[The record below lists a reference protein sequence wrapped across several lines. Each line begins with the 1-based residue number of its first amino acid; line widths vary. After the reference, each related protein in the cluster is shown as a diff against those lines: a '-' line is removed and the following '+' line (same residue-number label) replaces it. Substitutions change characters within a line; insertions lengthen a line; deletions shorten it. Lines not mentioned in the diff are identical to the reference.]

1 MTEARTSTA
10 SPGTRHLYFRRLWPC
25 LLSIVVAVGAAS
37 GCRVRQQ
44 PATANET
51 TVGQGEL
58 FQAGTPVYD
67 EYFATVHELHAA
79 VETAK
84 LEERDARMTLATML
98 HLLPTA
104 PQEQVLRKLRERAD
118 SLPPMRLVLE
128 HEGDEGKL
136 EEAKVEL
143 TDRGRPEESV
153 RNLMTVMEATANA
166 DLNLAA
172 RMSELPER
180 SHRMHSVGRALIE
193 GTDKEF
199 SAETP
204 QRRERIRRELEAALE
219 VLVLVANDSRD
230 VEKRA
235 RSFVAGMQEVLA
247 DTADNEVPEAS
258 PSRGGGAPAA
268 APPEPKMPEDF
279 NP

>member
-1 MTEARTSTA
+1 MMQARISTTS
-10 SPGTRHLYFRRLWPC
+10 RRTPHAYRRRLLWPC
-25 LLSIVVAVGAAS
+25 ILSILVAATMTC
-37 GCRVRQQ
+37 GCRPQKE
-44 PATANET
+44 PATTNDTA
-51 TVGQGEL
+51 VAQGEL
-58 FQAGTPVYD
+58 FEAGTPVYD

-104 PQEQVLRKLRERAD
+104 PSEQILRKLEQRAE

-128 HEGDEGKL
+128 EKGDKVERAKL
-136 EEAKVEL
+136 EL
-143 TDRGRPEESV
+143 TNKGRPEESV
-153 RNLMTVMEATANA
+153 RNLVTVMEATANA

-180 SHRMHSVGRALIE
+180 SHRMHSVGKALVE

-199 SAETP
+199 SSETP
-204 QRRERIRRELEAALE
+204 KRRQQIRRELEAALE
-219 VLVLVANDSRD
+219 VLVLVANESRE
-230 VEKRA
+230 VEERA
-235 RSFVAGMQEVLA
+235 RGFIAGMQDVLA
-247 DTADNEVPEAS
+247 DTANNEVPAG
-258 PSRGGGAPAA
+258 SRPHGGAPASS
-268 APPEPKMPEDF
+268 PKPKMPEDF